1 MEQCHRVKELFLV
14 RDSVE
19 NCVESLTGLIRVEG
33 VIKITELHTNS
44 MSLSDLSPLQSSSVK
59 AYLRRSAKSVPMPK
73 KLSIAWSANMVSMS
87 TRNQV

>member
-1 MEQCHRVKELFLV
+1 MEQCHRVKVLFLV

-19 NCVESLTGLIRVEG
+19 NCVESSTGLIRIEWVM
-33 VIKITELHTNS
+33 KITELHTNS

-59 AYLRRSAKSVPMPK
+59 AYLRRSEKSDPMPK

-87 TRNQV
+87 IRNRV